1 MWLVFKYESANDN
14 LINHRYLSY
23 NKNYSNKIDEKLKN
37 WFKNTFKFSSNYIN
51 EFILFLRKG
60 VYSREFMD
68 YCGKFSETVFPEKK
82 VCSNLNMEHTTDSGD
97 NHAKRTFSNKNFGEY
112 HDLYFTS
119 DTLLQVHVFENF
131 RKMCLEIYE
140 LDPENFISVSVL
152 A

>member
-60 VYSREFMD
+60 VYSHEFMD

-97 NHAKRTFSNKNFGEY
+97 NHAKRTFQIKISVNIMICI
-112 HDLYFTS
+112 
-119 DTLLQVHVFENF
+119 LQVTHYYKFMF
-131 RKMCLEIYE
+131 LKTLEKC
-140 LDPENFISVSVL
+140 